1 MPQDK
6 SKQSSGNRQSSGS
19 SHEYGSDRS
28 SNRDQPSSRESESA
42 VNREPSDRSS
52 WSSKSDRSAQRENRQ
67 MRDNQQIADDNRQSG
82 VVDTDEVRNRAAERE
97 AAEGS
102 REDAGGISN
111 RGLGDERD
119 SQSRVPRRGES
130 KEDERA

>member
-6 SKQSSGNRQSSGS
+6 TRRPSNS
-19 SHEYGSDRS
+19 RS
-28 SNRDQPSSRESESA
+28 SRDRET
-42 VNREPSDRSS
+42 P
-52 WSSKSDRSAQRENRQ
+52 
-67 MRDNQQIADDNRQSG
+67 RDHQQIADDDQQSG
-82 VVDTDEVRNRAAERE
+82 AVDTEEVRSRASDMEQ
-97 AAEGS
+97 AEGS

-111 RGLGDERD
+111 RGLGDERE